1 MVIHDKKHGEMVFV
15 CNAVSNAKKVF
26 LAGDFNNW
34 EPQKNRMT
42 KSKDG
47 SYRARMKLSAGK
59 YHYKFFAD
67 GNWVEDPDTER
78 VQNEFGTTNN
88 VVQVP

>member
-1 MVIHDKKHGEMVFV
+1 MVIHDKKHNEMVFV
-15 CNAVSNAKKVF
+15 CNSTVSAKKVF

-34 EPQKNRMT
+34 DPQKNRMT

-47 SYRARMKLSAGK
+47 TYRARVKLSPGK
-59 YHYKFFAD
+59 YQYKFFAD
-67 GNWVEDPDTER
+67 GSWVDDPDADK
-78 VQNEFGTTNN
+78 VKNEFGTTNS